1 MILALDTDKWVQSSG
16 LTLFARLLMI
26 FASLVALPIAGW
38 MLQRVV
44 TTADEISAKVGV
56 QGTKIELLDQ
66 TVKYGFDAAKG
77 DITGIRMQL
86 TDHEGRIRVIESR
99 PH

>member
-1 MILALDTDKWVQSSG
+1 MALDTDKWVQSSG

-44 TTADEISAKVGV
+44 TTADEISAKVGA

>member
-1 MILALDTDKWVQSSG
+1 MILALDTEKMASNATFTL
-16 LTLFARLLMI
+16 LTRIMMWI
-26 FASLVALPIAGW
+26 GVAIMLPVVGW
-38 MLQRVV
+38 TMQRVV

-66 TVKYGFDAAKG
+66 SVKYGFDAAKG

-99 PH
+99 PR